1 MGINQVLPFASAVA
15 IFAYALVVLGRYL
28 SRGGVHHLLWGLG
41 LVMYGIGSVT
51 EAYYIALGWN
61 DLVFRLWYLFGA
73 MLVAAWLGQGTVHL
87 LVRNWVAPILTATL
101 IILSIYGAWQ
111 ISTASLDPNLIPSGE
126 SLSGKAITSGGAR
139 SLTPIF
145 NIYGTLTLVGG
156 ALYSA
161 WVFWRQRI
169 LFWRM
174 VGCVLI
180 AAGALAPALGG
191 TLSRFGLTEY
201 LYLGEFLGA
210 TIMFVGF
217 LLTIRRAAP
226 APQAAP
232 AR

>member
-1 MGINQVLPFASAVA
+1 MLGFNQFLPFASAVV
-15 IFAYALVVLGRYL
+15 IFAYALVVLWRYL
-28 SRGGVHHLLWGLG
+28 SRGGLYHLIWGIG
-41 LVMYGIGSVT
+41 LVMYGIGGVA
-51 EAYYIALGWN
+51 EAYHAALGWN

-87 LVRNWVAPILTATL
+87 LVRNWVAPALTGLLILLSLFGTYQIFTATL
-101 IILSIYGAWQ
+101 NP
-111 ISTASLDPNLIPSGE
+111 DLITSV
-126 SLSGKAITSGGAR
+126 SLSGLAITSGNAR

-180 AAGALAPALGG
+180 AAGALIVAGAG
-191 TLSRFGLTEY
+191 TLSRFGLPEY
-201 LYLGEFLGA
+201 LYLGEFLAA
-210 TIMFVGF
+210 TIMFIGF
-217 LLTIRRAAP
+217 LLTIRRTAA